1 MRKGRLLLFMFT
13 CALLLI
19 ASDVIAATD
28 IPDQIVINSKGY
40 KKDIKG
46 PVIFK
51 HAKHARDL
59 KIACTTCHHEYKDGK
74 NVWVEGQ
81 KVKKCE
87 ECHNPLK
94 SEGNVKK
101 LMIAF
106 HNECQ
111 NCHKKERAEG
121 KKAPDKKCE
130 NCHQAKPKPSEETQK

>member
-1 MRKGRLLLFMFT
+1 MRKGWLLLFMFT

-19 ASDVIAATD
+19 TSDVIAATK

-40 KKDIKG
+40 KRYIKG

-51 HAKHARDL
+51 HAKHARDF
-59 KIACTTCHHEYKDGK
+59 KIACTTCHHVYKDGK

-94 SEGNVKK
+94 SKGKVKK

-106 HNECQ
+106 HTRCQ
-111 NCHKKERAEG
+111 NCHKKLRAEG
-121 KKAPDKKCE
+121 KKAPSRKCE
-130 NCHQAKPKPSEETQK
+130 NCHQPKPKPSEGTPK